1 MSLAAATLAPDS
13 PPIPA
18 RAGRPHPDRAPSGPP
33 AHPSTRR
40 DAAVDVAR
48 AWCLTVVVVLHA
60 LMVGVSV
67 TADGPVLQ
75 NAMEQWSG
83 FGILTWFAQVM
94 PLFFVLGGFSGYGQ
108 WERAS
113 RRGTGYGAQL
123 AGRLRRLFVP
133 AGAAVLAIVVVL
145 ALLRVAGVP
154 EDIVATAGFRLSQ
167 PLWFLGVYVV
177 CTAALPV
184 LAALHRSRPLIA
196 FAGLAA
202 AVLAVDVVR
211 ASTGVAAV
219 GMINLLFVW
228 LLVQQLG
235 FVLATA
241 PRGGWSAR
249 RAGGM
254 AVAAFGTLAE
264 LCGAGVY
271 SPDLYLN
278 LNPPTGALVLL
289 GVGQLALFSLL
300 RTRLARL
307 AEGRI
312 VGRYVAAVNRRAMTV
327 YSWHMLV
334 LVLLAGALLLV
345 GGESLPQPLSAEW
358 WLTRPLWLAV
368 AGVAVALVAAVA
380 GRLEV
385 RRSDAGAGTG
395 WRVAVLVRAAGAA
408 AAGAGGVLLILVSGS
423 ALAGWVVGAALIMAC
438 LGLLRSPA
446 GPTDR
451 RAAVLT
457 GVARVGEA

>member
-13 PPIPA
+13 PPTRA
-18 RAGRPHPDRAPSGPP
+18 RAATGPHPDRAPS
-33 AHPSTRR
+33 SRR

-48 AWCLTVVVVLHA
+48 AWCLTVVVALHA

-67 TADGPVLQ
+67 AADGPLLQ
-75 NAMEQWSG
+75 NAMEHWSG
-83 FGILTWFAQVM
+83 FGILTWFGQVM
-94 PLFFVLGGFSGYGQ
+94 PLFFVLGGFSGFLQ
-108 WERAS
+108 WERA
-113 RRGTGYGAQL
+113 RLRGDGYGAQL

-133 AGAAVLAIVVVL
+133 AVAAVFAIVVVL
-145 ALLRVAGVP
+145 ALLQLTGLP
-154 EDIVATAGFRLSQ
+154 EEIVATAGFRLSQ

-177 CTAALPV
+177 CTAALPL
-184 LAALHRSRPLIA
+184 LAALHRRRPLLA
-196 FAGLAA
+196 LAGLGA
-202 AVLAVDVVR
+202 AVLSVDVVR

-219 GMINLLFVW
+219 GLINLLFVW

-235 FVLATA
+235 FVLATL
-241 PRGGWSAR
+241 PRDGWSAR
-249 RAGGM
+249 RARWM
-254 AVAAFGTLAE
+254 AVAAFGTLAV
-264 LCGAGVY
+264 LCAAGVY

-289 GVGQLALFSLL
+289 GVGQLAVFSLL

-312 VGRYVAAVNRRAMTV
+312 LGRYVAAMNRRAMTV

-334 LVLLAGALLLV
+334 LVLLAGVLLV
-345 GGESLPQPLSAEW
+345 TGGESLPQPLSAEW
-358 WLTRPLWLAV
+358 WLTRPLWLAA
-368 AGVAVALVAAVA
+368 AGVAVAVVAAVA
-380 GRLEV
+380 GRLEA

-395 WRVAVLVRAAGAA
+395 WRVARPVRAVCAA

-423 ALAGWVVGAALIMAC
+423 ALAGWVVGALLILTC
-438 LGLLRSPA
+438 LGLLRSPGVSA
-446 GPTDR
+446 EQR
-451 RAAVLT
+451 SAVLT